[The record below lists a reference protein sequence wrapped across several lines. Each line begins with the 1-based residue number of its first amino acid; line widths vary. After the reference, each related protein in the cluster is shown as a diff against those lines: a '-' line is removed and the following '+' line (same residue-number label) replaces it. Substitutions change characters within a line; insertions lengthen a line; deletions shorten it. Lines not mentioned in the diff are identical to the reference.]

1 MDAELTKKR
10 FEELAVRADRS
21 GRAQFTRFLDP
32 ALEMD
37 ARIAAARQNVPVQFF
52 GGWDGAE
59 RRICAFGEA
68 VSEDDYPIACIA
80 IGWNPKYASLTHRD
94 LLGAVMSLGL
104 DREATGDICMG
115 AAEGTACLFAHRDVA
130 DYICANL
137 ESAKNARLKTERT
150 DTAPEMRPPEGD
162 VIRITVQSERLD
174 GVIAAGWRLSRAEAQ
189 RLIAAGLIK
198 HNHVEERRGDAR
210 VAEGDLISVRGR
222 GRLRVESVE
231 GETRRGRIA
240 LKLFKYKS

>member
-1 MDAELTKKR
+1 MDADLTQKR
-10 FEELAVRADRS
+10 FAELALRADRS
-21 GRAQFTRFLDP
+21 QRAQFTRFLDP

-37 ARIAAARQNVPVQFF
+37 ARFAAARRAVPIGFY

-59 RRICAFGEA
+59 RRICAFGEGVEIA
-68 VSEDDYPIACIA
+68 DYPIACIA
-80 IGWNPKYASLTHRD
+80 IGWNPKYATLSHRD

-104 DREATGDICMG
+104 ERDATGDICLG

-137 ESAKNARLKTERT
+137 ESAKHARLRT
-150 DTAPEMRPPEGD
+150 AIVDTAPEMRPPEGN
-162 VIRITVQSERLD
+162 VIRVTVQSERLD

-189 RLIAAGLIK
+189 RMIAAGLVK
-198 HNHVEERRGDAR
+198 HNHMEERRGDAR
-210 VAEGDLISVRGR
+210 VAEGDLISVRGK
-222 GRLRVESVE
+222 GRLRVQSID

-240 LKLFKYKS
+240 LQLFQYKA